1 MKLTMNREQGEE
13 KTKSEGK
20 KFHGKTQIEFKEKK
34 LEKKKKSQE
43 GNGKQESKT
52 NSHGE
57 SVK

>member
-1 MKLTMNREQGEE
+1 MNREQGEE